1 MSVTFNY
8 ALGFCSEFFDKGS
21 QVQQILGNNDL
32 FHILSNVFVNH
43 PNHWLQETHQ
53 YFTKASPA
61 RKGDYIEFI
70 ADMDLLVAMSTC
82 PQGKNLKQMH
92 YKSRT

>member
-1 MSVTFNY
+1 MWKT
-8 ALGFCSEFFDKGS
+8 GS
-21 QVQQILGNNDL
+21 FLLN
-32 FHILSNVFVNH
+32 NVFVKNH
-43 PNHWLQETHQ
+43 NELFQDTHQ

-82 PQGKNLKQMH
+82 PQGKNLAVLVLLTVGKQNH
-92 YKSRT
+92 KG

>member
-43 PNHWLQETHQ
+43 PNH
-53 YFTKASPA
+53 
-61 RKGDYIEFI
+61 
-70 ADMDLLVAMSTC
+70 
-82 PQGKNLKQMH
+82 
-92 YKSRT
+92 